1 MTTIDT
7 LSGGPVLGQTTRRS
21 FLKTTVIA
29 TGGLMGSGLIVG
41 CSTMGGSSAS
51 AARALPPSASAPGV
65 MPNAWVKVGSDNTVS
80 IICARSEMGQG
91 VFTAM
96 PMLVAEELEV
106 PIDRIRI
113 EMAPAREPYINMMLG
128 GQLTG
133 GSTSV
138 REAYDPLRTAGAQA
152 RMMLIAAAAQQW
164 KVDPSACRA
173 ENAMV
178 IGPTGQKATYGE
190 LAEAAS
196 KLEPPKSPTL
206 KPASAFKIIGK
217 STPRFDTPSKVNGTA
232 EFGIDVKLPGM
243 MYAALAQCP
252 VIGGK
257 PVSFDGAKALT
268 MPGVKNV
275 VQISDG
281 VAVVADTYW
290 HARKGLDTVSIK
302 WDEGAGKALNTPGI
316 KTALL
321 AATAQPGAT
330 IKKLGDVDAGMK
342 SAASKVEATYELP
355 FLSHSPMEPMNFT
368 ADVKKDSVLLYGPTQ
383 FQQLAVGMAAAT
395 AGVKPEQVTIRT
407 TFLGGGFGRRI
418 DVDFIIQA
426 VEISKAVGAPVKL
439 IWSREDDVKH
449 DFYRPIAIH
458 KMSAGLD
465 AQGMPTAIKFQMTG
479 PSVTARL
486 FAAFVKDGVDP
497 FMTEAA
503 AVPYAIPNQRVDV
516 VIHDTGLR
524 VGYWRS
530 VSHALNAF
538 ANESFIDELAVAAKK
553 DPLEYRRTL
562 LAKEPRYLNVL
573 DIAAK
578 RSGWASAPPAGRTR
592 GVAVMEGYSTYLA
605 LVAEVSVSGDEI
617 KVHKVTVAGDLG
629 AMVNPNIVRQQIES
643 SVIFGLSAALFGE
656 ITLKNGVVEQSN
668 FHDYPVVR
676 MNQSPEIDITL
687 VDNGSDKPG
696 GIGEPVTAMIG
707 PAVANAVFAGTGK
720 RLRKLPLR
728 LA

>member
-1 MTTIDT
+1 MNTIDT
-7 LSGGPVLGQTTRRS
+7 ISGTTRRT
-21 FLKTTVIA
+21 FLKTTIVA
-29 TGGLMGSGLIVG
+29 TGGLLGSGLIVG
-41 CSTMGGSSAS
+41 CATMSGNSAGG
-51 AARALPPSASAPGV
+51 ARSLPPSETAPGA
-65 MPNAWVKVGSDNTVS
+65 MPNAWVKVGSDNTIS

-91 VFTAM
+91 VFTSL

-106 PIDRIRI
+106 AIDRIRV
-113 EMAPAREPYINMMLG
+113 EMAPAREPYINTMLG

-138 REAYDPLRTAGAQA
+138 REAYDSLRTAGAQA
-152 RMMLIAAAAQQW
+152 RMMLVSAAAQQW
-164 KVDPSACRA
+164 KVDPAACRA
-173 ENAMV
+173 ENARV
-178 IGPTGQKATYGE
+178 LGPTGQKSSYGE

-196 KLEPPKSPTL
+196 KLEPPKSPQL
-206 KPASAFKIIGK
+206 KDPSAFKIIGK
-217 STPRFDTPSKVNGTA
+217 GITRFDTPSKVDGTA

-243 MYAALAQCP
+243 LFAALEQCP

-257 PVSFDGAKALT
+257 PMSFDGAKALT
-268 MPGVKNV
+268 MPGVKHV
-275 VQISDG
+275 VQITDG

-290 HARKGLDTVSIK
+290 HARKALETVKVK
-302 WDEGAGKALNTPGI
+302 WNEGPGRALSTPGI
-316 KTALL
+316 QTALQA
-321 AATAQPGAT
+321 AATQAGAT
-330 IKKLGDVDAGMK
+330 IKKVGDVDAGLK
-342 SAASKVEATYELP
+342 SATRKIEAIYELP
-355 FLSHSPMEPMNFT
+355 FLSHAPLEPMNFT
-368 ADVKKDSVLLYGPTQ
+368 ADVRKDSVLLYGPTQ
-383 FQQLAVGMAAAT
+383 FQQLAVGLAAAA

-418 DVDFIIQA
+418 DADFIVQA

-439 IWSREDDVKH
+439 LWSREDDMKH
-449 DFYRPIAIH
+449 DFYRPVSLH
-458 KMSAGLD
+458 HMSAGLD
-465 AQGMPTAIKFQMTG
+465 AQGMPTAIKFKMTG

-538 ANESFIDELAVAAKK
+538 ANESFIDELAVAAKR
-553 DPLEYRRTL
+553 DPVQYRRLL
-562 LAKEPRYLNVL
+562 LAKEPRYLQVL
-573 DIAAK
+573 DLAAK
-578 RSGWASAPPAGRTR
+578 KSGWESAAPAGRAR
-592 GVAVMEGYSTYLA
+592 GVAVMEGYATYLA
-605 LVAEVSVSGDEI
+605 LVAEVSTRGDEI
-617 KVHKVTVAGDLG
+617 KVHKVTVVADMG

-643 SVIFGLSAALFGE
+643 SVIFGLTAALFGE
-656 ITLKNGVVEQSN
+656 ITLKDGVVEQSN
-668 FHDYPVVR
+668 FHDYPMLR

-687 VDNGSDKPG
+687 VDNRTDKPG

-720 RLRKLPLR
+720 RLRKMPLR
-728 LA
+728 LG

>member
-1 MTTIDT
+1 MNTIDT
-7 LSGGPVLGQTTRRS
+7 ISGTTRRT
-21 FLKTTVIA
+21 FLKTTIVA
-29 TGGLMGSGLIVG
+29 TGGLLGSGLIVG
-41 CSTMGGSSAS
+41 CATMGGNSAGG
-51 AARALPPSASAPGV
+51 ARSLPPSETAPGV
-65 MPNAWVKVGSDNTVS
+65 MPNAWVKVGSDNTIS

-91 VFTAM
+91 VFTSL

-106 PIDRIRI
+106 AIDRIRV
-113 EMAPAREPYINMMLG
+113 EMAPAREPYINTMLG

-138 REAYDPLRTAGAQA
+138 REAYDSLRTAGAQA
-152 RMMLIAAAAQQW
+152 RMMLISAAAQQW
-164 KVDPSACRA
+164 KVDPAACRA

-178 IGPTGQKATYGE
+178 LGPTGQKSSYGE

-196 KLEPPKSPTL
+196 KLEPPKSPQL
-206 KPASAFKIIGK
+206 KDPSAFKIIGK
-217 STPRFDTPSKVNGTA
+217 GITRFDTPSKVDGTA

-243 MYAALAQCP
+243 LFAALEQCP

-257 PVSFDGAKALT
+257 PMSFDGAKALT
-268 MPGVKNV
+268 MPGVKHV
-275 VQISDG
+275 VQITDG

-290 HARKGLDTVSIK
+290 HARKALETVKVK
-302 WDEGAGKALNTPGI
+302 WNEGPGRALNTPGI
-316 KTALL
+316 QTALQA
-321 AATAQPGAT
+321 AATQAGAT
-330 IKKLGDVDAGMK
+330 IKKVGDVDAGLK
-342 SAASKVEATYELP
+342 SATRKIEAIYELP
-355 FLSHSPMEPMNFT
+355 FLSHAPLEPMNFT
-368 ADVKKDSVLLYGPTQ
+368 ADVRKDSVLLYGPTQ
-383 FQQLAVGMAAAT
+383 FQQLAVGLAAAA

-418 DVDFIIQA
+418 DADFIVQA

-439 IWSREDDVKH
+439 LWSREDDMKH
-449 DFYRPIAIH
+449 DFYRPVSLH
-458 KMSAGLD
+458 HMSAGLD
-465 AQGMPTAIKFQMTG
+465 AQGMPTAIKFKMTG

-538 ANESFIDELAVAAKK
+538 ANESFIDELAVAAKR
-553 DPLEYRRTL
+553 DPVQYRRLL
-562 LAKEPRYLNVL
+562 LAKEPRYLQVL
-573 DIAAK
+573 DLAAK
-578 RSGWASAPPAGRTR
+578 KSGWESAAPAGRAR
-592 GVAVMEGYSTYLA
+592 GVAVMEGYATYLA
-605 LVAEVSVSGDEI
+605 LVAEVSTRGDEI
-617 KVHKVTVAGDLG
+617 KVHKVTVVADMG

-643 SVIFGLSAALFGE
+643 SVIFGLTAALFGE
-656 ITLKNGVVEQSN
+656 ITLKDGVVEQSN
-668 FHDYPVVR
+668 FHDYPMLR

-687 VDNGSDKPG
+687 VDNRTDKPG

-720 RLRKLPLR
+720 RLRKMPLR
-728 LA
+728 LG

>member
-1 MTTIDT
+1 MNTIDT
-7 LSGGPVLGQTTRRS
+7 ISGTTRRT
-21 FLKTTVIA
+21 FLKTTIVA
-29 TGGLMGSGLIVG
+29 TGGLLGSGLIVG
-41 CSTMGGSSAS
+41 CATMSGNSAGG
-51 AARALPPSASAPGV
+51 ARSLPPSETAPGV
-65 MPNAWVKVGSDNTVS
+65 MPNAWVKVGSDNTIS

-91 VFTAM
+91 VFTSL

-106 PIDRIRI
+106 AIDRIRV
-113 EMAPAREPYINMMLG
+113 EMAPAREPYINTMLG

-138 REAYDPLRTAGAQA
+138 REAYDSLRTAGAQA
-152 RMMLIAAAAQQW
+152 RMMLISAAAQQW
-164 KVDPSACRA
+164 KVDPAACRA

-178 IGPTGQKATYGE
+178 LGPTGQKSSYGE

-196 KLEPPKSPTL
+196 KLEPPKSPQL
-206 KPASAFKIIGK
+206 KDPSAFKIIGK
-217 STPRFDTPSKVNGTA
+217 GITRFDTPSKVDGTA

-243 MYAALAQCP
+243 LFAALEQCP

-257 PVSFDGAKALT
+257 PMSFDGAKALT
-268 MPGVKNV
+268 MPGVKHV
-275 VQISDG
+275 VQITDG

-290 HARKGLDTVSIK
+290 HARKALETVKVK
-302 WDEGAGKALNTPGI
+302 WNEGPGRALSTPGI
-316 KTALL
+316 QTALQA
-321 AATAQPGAT
+321 AATQAGAT
-330 IKKLGDVDAGMK
+330 IKKVGDVDAGLK
-342 SAASKVEATYELP
+342 SATRKIEAIYELP
-355 FLSHSPMEPMNFT
+355 FLSHAPLEPMNFT
-368 ADVKKDSVLLYGPTQ
+368 ADVRKDSVLLYGPTQ
-383 FQQLAVGMAAAT
+383 FQQLAVGLAAAA

-418 DVDFIIQA
+418 DADFIVQA

-439 IWSREDDVKH
+439 LWSREDDMKH
-449 DFYRPIAIH
+449 DFYRPVSLH
-458 KMSAGLD
+458 HMSAGLD
-465 AQGMPTAIKFQMTG
+465 AQGMPTAIKFKMTG

-538 ANESFIDELAVAAKK
+538 ANESFIDELAVAAKR
-553 DPLEYRRTL
+553 DPVQYRRLL
-562 LAKEPRYLNVL
+562 LAKEPRYLQVL
-573 DIAAK
+573 DLAAK
-578 RSGWASAPPAGRTR
+578 KSGWESAAPAGRAR
-592 GVAVMEGYSTYLA
+592 GVAVMEGYATYLA
-605 LVAEVSVSGDEI
+605 LVAEVSTRGDEI
-617 KVHKVTVAGDLG
+617 KVHKVTVVADMG

-656 ITLKNGVVEQSN
+656 ITLKDGVVEQSN
-668 FHDYPVVR
+668 FHDYPMLR

-687 VDNGSDKPG
+687 VDNRTDKPG

-720 RLRKLPLR
+720 RLRKMPLR
-728 LA
+728 LG